1 LGDLRQTVESV
12 LLHVQTPAQYA
23 GGEVNSVRKEPD
35 GVRASFCL
43 AFPDTYAVGM
53 SHIGLKIL
61 YEVINREEAFAA
73 ERVFAPWPDM
83 AAKMRERG
91 IPLYALESFRPVRT
105 FDVLG
110 FSLAYEL
117 TYTNVLM
124 MLDLAGIPL
133 LSSERTDADPL
144 VIGGGPGAYGPEPVA
159 DFIDA
164 FVLGDGE
171 EVILEIARFVE
182 RTRGL
187 PRGERLL
194 AMAREIK
201 GVYVPSLYD
210 VRYRKDGTVA
220 SIAPREAGV
229 PERVERRL
237 VRDLDAAPYPAAPV
251 VPFVETVH
259 DRYAV
264 EIMRGCGRR
273 CRFCQAGVNYRPRRE
288 RSVETIVRL
297 AREGLKSTGY
307 DELGLASLSSGD
319 YSRFGELVKR
329 LSDELAPTG
338 VSLSLPSLRVDEML
352 RDIPRDVSA
361 VRKPGLT
368 VAPECASDRM
378 RRAMSKS
385 VANADL
391 YAGMRAAFE
400 AGWETVK
407 LYFMIGLP
415 GETDD
420 DVRGIA
426 EMANEVCYLRKRIRK
441 APAKVN
447 LSVASF
453 VPKAHTPLQWEAMA
467 SAGELTRKQDL
478 VRSGLRSKRI
488 RPRFHDVETSVLEGV
503 FSRGDRGLARVL
515 LEAHARGCAFDAWSE
530 QFDAERWRSAFE
542 AAGIDPALYAHR
554 ERASDE
560 VLPWSHLDGGAP
572 AGTLARER
580 DAMREALAAGQDEA

>member
-1 LGDLRQTVESV
+1 MDDLRQTVESV
-12 LLHVQTPAQYA
+12 LLHVQTPAQYV
-23 GGEVNSVRKEPD
+23 GGEVNSVRKPPE

-61 YEVINREEAFAA
+61 YEVINREDDFAA

-91 IPLYALESFRPVRT
+91 IPLYSLESFRPVRA

-133 LSSERTDADPL
+133 LSSERAQDDPL
-144 VIGGGPGAYGPEPVA
+144 VIAGGPGAYSPEPLA

-171 EVILEIARFVE
+171 EVVLEIARFVE

-194 AMAREIK
+194 AMAREIA
-201 GVYVPSLYD
+201 GVYVPSLYEL
-210 VRYRKDGTVA
+210 RCQKDGTVA
-220 SIAPREAGV
+220 AIAPREAGV
-229 PERVERRL
+229 PERIERRL
-237 VRDLDAAPYPAAPV
+237 VGDLDAAAYPTAPV

-307 DELGLASLSSGD
+307 DELALASLSSGD
-319 YSRFGELVKR
+319 YSHFAELVKR

-352 RDIPRDVSA
+352 RDIPRDISA

-378 RRAMSKS
+378 RRSMSKS

-415 GETDD
+415 GETDED
-420 DVRGIA
+420 TRGIA

-467 SAGELTRKQDL
+467 SPEELARKQDL

-503 FSRGDRGLARVL
+503 FSRGDRRLGRVL

-542 AAGIDPALYAHR
+542 AAGIDAARYAHR
-554 ERASDE
+554 ERAPDE
-560 VLPWSHLDGGAP
+560 VLPWSHLDGGAS

-580 DAMREALAAGQDEA
+580 DAMREALAAGPDEA